1 MQYKGV
7 LYFDFD
13 IRMGWIKK
21 MKKDKLGANAVKYIG
36 IEFVREK
43 NSSKLL
49 FLEKDNSLAN

>member
-1 MQYKGV
+1 
-7 LYFDFD
+7 
-13 IRMGWIKK
+13 